1 MQTMNLQIE
10 ESFFPHFKA
19 LIDTFINDNKVKI
32 LNDEPLKDFECSSV
46 DEVRKRVFLA
56 EERIKNGNFLTE
68 EKFWEKIENQTENR

>member
-1 MQTMNLQIE
+1 MNLQIE

>member
-19 LIDTFINDNKVKI
+19 LIDAFINDNKVKI

-46 DEVRKRVFLA
+46 DEVRRRVLLA

-68 EKFWEKIENQTENR
+68 EKFWEKIENQMENR